1 VLDAAFGKDNNRLRK
16 DSGLENM
23 AILGKLVLTV
33 TQADTESKSN
43 IMEQRDQMAW
53 QNEYLEWL
61 LS

>member
-1 VLDAAFGKDNNRLRK
+1 MLDAAFGKDNNWLRK